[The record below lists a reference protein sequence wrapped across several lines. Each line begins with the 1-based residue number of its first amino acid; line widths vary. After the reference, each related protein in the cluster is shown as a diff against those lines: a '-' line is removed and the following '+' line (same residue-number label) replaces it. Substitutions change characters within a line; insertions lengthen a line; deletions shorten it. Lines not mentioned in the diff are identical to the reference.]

1 VKGRFAGGGVK
12 GGEGEKGVLGDGSR
26 VLGRRGWGLS
36 ERREVGGGG
45 LVEDT
50 ALLWSGSLWIGGISS
65 YTDSVED

>member
-1 VKGRFAGGGVK
+1 M
-12 GGEGEKGVLGDGSR
+12 GDGSR